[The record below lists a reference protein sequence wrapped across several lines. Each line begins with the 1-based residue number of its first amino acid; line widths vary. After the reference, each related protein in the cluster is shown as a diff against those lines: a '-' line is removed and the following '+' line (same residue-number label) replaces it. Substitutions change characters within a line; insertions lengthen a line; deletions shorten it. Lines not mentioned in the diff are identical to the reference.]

1 MIVVVMGLS
10 GSGKSFIAKILH
22 EEFGFEWIRSDAIR
36 KELAGV
42 EEGRHVKVGFGK
54 GIYSEDW
61 TKRVYQEMI
70 KRAEQIHSRGKD
82 VVLDATFLKDWQR
95 NMVKEHFKN
104 AIFLLTQAQEEEI
117 KRRLSKRE
125 DISDADF
132 SVYLKQKEI
141 FEEPKEAIVINTQKG
156 REEIKAELQKILGIS
171 YP

>member
-42 EEGRHVKVGFGK
+42 EEGRHVKVGFGE

-95 NMVKEHFKN
+95 NMVKDHLKMRYFYS
-104 AIFLLTQAQEEEI
+104 L
-117 KRRLSKRE
+117 KRRKKR
-125 DISDADF
+125 
-132 SVYLKQKEI
+132 
-141 FEEPKEAIVINTQKG
+141 
-156 REEIKAELQKILGIS
+156 
-171 YP
+171 